1 LISDDELRSVD
12 LLPYER
18 LLRRNIV
25 QSVMVAHAAYPNS
38 RLQETDAGGKLL
50 PSSLNVRIITDLLRN
65 ELQFDGLVITD
76 DLEMGAIIKNY
87 GIGEA
92 CKMAISA
99 GADMLAICA
108 DTERIREGHDAV
120 LSAVR
125 SGEISEERIEVS
137 LSRIGRA
144 KTVLIEPVPFSESR
158 LGELSDSIARLNL
171 ELEQ

>member
-1 LISDDELRSVD
+1 
-12 LLPYER
+12 
-18 LLRRNIV
+18 
-25 QSVMVAHAAYPNS
+25 
-38 RLQETDAGGKLL
+38 
-50 PSSLNVRIITDLLRN
+50 
-65 ELQFDGLVITD
+65 
-76 DLEMGAIIKNY
+76 
-87 GIGEA
+87 
-92 CKMAISA
+92 MAISA

-108 DTERIREGHDAV
+108 DTERIREGYGAV

-144 KTVLIEPVPFSESR
+144 KTVLIEPLPFSESR